1 MNRQELID
9 AIEAIRKSPEAD
21 AKSDE
26 IDDILT
32 EFGASEDDSDP
43 EEGFYA
49 GMYTNDIRMAYED
62 IRKLLYDDYVNV
74 YAKVESGWQLLFE
87 NIPEEQAQ
95 AIWQAGFATGENK
108 FSIETKRGRGIV
120 ERNKRALGIKS
131 STIVKASRK
140 CIQADNDY
148 LSDEDKEILRRADTS
163 GWAAMQTQHTQ
174 DEIDKAGSYDK
185 YIAKERGSRI
195 KASKYYEDADTYVVS
210 IWHEVE
216 GMRGG
221 LPSAAQEIFE
231 IVADSPDEAL
241 ERAKM
246 QWKGP
251 IDRIEI
257 IDVNP
262 EDTEEDV
269 PFNAATTICA
279 DTNEEWAEYLTKK
292 LKLDDYYS
300 ETLLHDLNNGRA
312 DEWLDSVPEKD
323 KADFAADF
331 NIDYGPISFK
341 QWVAREY
348 GEDFDLSGI
357 SDAEYYD
364 LEDTYREEIPAERR
378 EKRYR

>member
-1 MNRQELID
+1 MRRGTYLSREAAIG
-9 AIEAIRKSPEAD
+9 AIEELRKDPRAEGKQDKIEKILLKYGAD
-21 AKSDE
+21 
-26 IDDILT
+26 
-32 EFGASEDDSDP
+32 EDDTDP
-43 EEGFYA
+43 DEGLYA
-49 GMYTNDIRMAYED
+49 SMYTNDIRNAYED
-62 IRKLLYDDYVNV
+62 ILDLLTKNLVDVYVQVDSSWKLLY
-74 YAKVESGWQLLFE
+74 EQ
-87 NIPEEQAQ
+87 IPEDIAHN
-95 AIWQAGFATGENK
+95 IWQAGFATGENK
-108 FSIETKRGRGIV
+108 ISIETETSKRLREYNKQALRGKI
-120 ERNKRALGIKS
+120 NS
-131 STIVKASRK
+131 STNV
-140 CIQADNDY
+140 
-148 LSDEDKEILRRADTS
+148 
-163 GWAAMQTQHTQ
+163 
-174 DEIDKAGSYDK
+174 
-185 YIAKERGSRI
+185 

-364 LEDTYREEIPAERR
+364 LEDTYREEVPAERR